1 MVNDTWEITPPD
13 VAVLYKPGQRH
24 LYRANHTEYVNSWA
38 HIKCST
44 PLINEYFPF
53 GQPII
58 LHNPKDYYEL
68 LLILRKEYCGS
79 APHRS
84 SILSSLT
91 TVLLDKLSDES
102 SVQNY
107 PDIYYPLVK
116 LREQIYTYPAGEWT
130 TQMMAQQLNISTA
143 YLHSLYRQ
151 YFHTTCI
158 NDVIRSRIQ
167 AACDLLLSNNTP
179 LNEIAELCG
188 YHNVEHFNRQF
199 KSIMGCTPGKYRKQE
214 HMST

>member
-1 MVNDTWEITPPD
+1 MLQYCISPDKGIFTEPIT
-13 VAVLYKPGQRH
+13 R
-24 LYRANHTEYVNSWA
+24 N
-38 HIKCST
+38 
-44 PLINEYFPF
+44 
-53 GQPII
+53 
-58 LHNPKDYYEL
+58 
-68 LLILRKEYCGS
+68 
-79 APHRS
+79 
-84 SILSSLT
+84 
-91 TVLLDKLSDES
+91 
-102 SVQNY
+102 
-107 PDIYYPLVK
+107 
-116 LREQIYTYPAGEWT
+116 
-130 TQMMAQQLNISTA
+130 MNISTA

-158 NDVIRSRIQ
+158 NDVIRSKIQ